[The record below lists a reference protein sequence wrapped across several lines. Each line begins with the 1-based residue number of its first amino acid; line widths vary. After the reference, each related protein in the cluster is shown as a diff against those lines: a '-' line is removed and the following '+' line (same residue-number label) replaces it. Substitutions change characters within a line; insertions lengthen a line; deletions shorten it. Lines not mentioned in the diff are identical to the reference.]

1 MCFNVP
7 FLFSTRMAFAEE
19 CAGGDHSLFAVESLP
34 PNKIETILWIEPP
47 CPAKENKIHTQ
58 KHTDN
63 HLSVYIP
70 LKSFS

>member
-34 PNKIETILWIEPP
+34 PNKIETILWIEPHAP
-47 CPAKENKIHTQ
+47 PKKIKYTHKNIQ
-58 KHTDN
+58 IIIC
-63 HLSVYIP
+63 LSIFP
-70 LKSFS
+70 